1 MDRIRKAFRRVPIPA
16 AFIICSLSCL
26 LVSVGLTKLTVQ
38 LARKN
43 LCEIEDKYEVI
54 VNLRP
59 SEEGT
64 LWTDA
69 DFQLDTDAQDPP
81 RLFYYYSV
89 GSEEQET
96 EYRVEREADTY
107 EFYSDTGRQDD
118 VTVVPGEVVLVNA
131 QTFRET
137 DRRRY
142 EFFRWLDSAAAVLWY
157 SVCLGIAAAV
167 FYFWKVKKP
176 FRVLNRAVRK
186 IAGNDLDC
194 RIEYEGQDEFG
205 RLCHAF
211 EVMRRELVRNNR
223 KMWDSVEERKR
234 LNAAFSHD
242 LRTPLTVL
250 RGHVD
255 LLCSALSEKSP
266 DTGAFADSVQAISR
280 QITRLDAYVSTM
292 GTLQRLEDYEPC
304 VKRISSVSLEKMVYE
319 TGTMLFPDG
328 EIEICSELG
337 EEDLGMDQEAF
348 ASICENLLSNAA
360 RYARNRITVSLR
372 REGEGL
378 IFCVEDDGPGFTEK
392 DLENASLAYYR
403 GERTETGENHFG
415 LGLYICQL
423 LAEKLGGTLRVENGT
438 AGGKVTVK
446 IEKILRFPQ

>member
-1 MDRIRKAFRRVPIPA
+1 MDRIKKAFRRVPIPA
-16 AFIICSLSCL
+16 AFIICSLCCL
-26 LVSVGLTKLTVQ
+26 LVSVGLTKLTVR

-43 LCEIEDKYEVI
+43 IGEIEDKYEVI

-69 DFQLDTDAQDPP
+69 DFQLDADAQDPP

-89 GSEEQET
+89 GSEEQDT

-107 EFYSDTGRQDD
+107 EFYSDAGRQDD

-142 EFFRWLDSAAAVLWY
+142 DFFRWLDSAAAILWY

-255 LLCSALSEKSP
+255 LLCGALSEKSP
-266 DTGAFADSVQAISR
+266 DTGALADSVQAISR

-304 VKRISSVSLEKMVYE
+304 VKRISPVSLEKMVYE

-328 EIEICSELG
+328 KIEICSELG
-337 EEDLGMDQEAF
+337 EEDLGMDREAF

-360 RYARNRITVSLR
+360 RYARNRITVFLR

-392 DLENASLAYYR
+392 DLKNASLAYYR
-403 GERTETGENHFG
+403 GERTENGENHFG

>member
-1 MDRIRKAFRRVPIPA
+1 MDRIRKVFRRVPIPA

-26 LVSVGLTKLTVQ
+26 LISLGLTKLTVQ

-43 LCEIEDKYEVI
+43 IGEIENKYEVI

-59 SEEGT
+59 SEEGKH
-64 LWTDA
+64 WTDA
-69 DFQLDTDAQDPP
+69 DFQLDADAQDPP

-89 GSEEQET
+89 EPEEQET
-96 EYRVEREADTY
+96 EYRVEKEEDT
-107 EFYSDTGRQDD
+107 

-142 EFFRWLDSAAAVLWY
+142 DFFRWLDSAAAVLWY

-176 FRVLNRAVRK
+176 FRVLNRAVKK

-211 EVMRRELVRNNR
+211 EIMRRELVRNNR

-255 LLCSALSEKSP
+255 LLCGALSEKSP
-266 DTGAFADSVQAISR
+266 DTGALADSVQAISR

-304 VKRISSVSLEKMVYE
+304 VKRISSVSLEKMIYE

-328 EIEICSELG
+328 RIEICSELG
-337 EEDLGMDQEAF
+337 EEDLGMDREAF

-360 RYARNRITVSLR
+360 RYARDRITVSLR

-403 GERTETGENHFG
+403 GERTKTGENHFG
-415 LGLYICQL
+415 LGLYICRL

-438 AGGKVTVK
+438 TGGKVTVE